1 VSIRRMSDQACTA
14 KAPAPQRSHVGLYPG
29 FIDKDE
35 PATVNPAL
43 ILSPLLSAAS
53 DLWPF
58 LLGCHQRF
66 F

>member
-1 VSIRRMSDQACTA
+1 MSIRRMSDQACA
-14 KAPAPQRSHVGLYPG
+14 AAPPAAQRCHVGLYPG
-29 FIDKDE
+29 FIDKDQ
-35 PATVNPAL
+35 PAAVNPAL
-43 ILSPLLSAAS
+43 ILSPLLSATR